1 MVNKIKVA
9 PAEPPE
15 EPVSESHDQ
24 EKIRDEP
31 TPPEKISTK
40 RKILYGVGVFTA
52 VVALVLVITLPIV
65 LKNPP
70 EALEAQGWGDW
81 GEWSR
86 CSATCDQGQRSRLR
100 FCYDGQGGTGNAD
113 DCPGEA
119 VDNELCNLT
128 KCLSG
133 RAMVKNTC
141 TNLRQSLNITDNLF
155 CDRYAQSVTLNG
167 EVINSPDVAE
177 KGYGVWRLTENNIKR
192 ILGYYY
198 FQLVKVACE
207 EVQGFS
213 PFNTLDEFLD
223 LINHQ
228 PCLSAVAWVAFLKIE
243 DLLPIPIVFAEQER
257 ILKSTSDQIM
267 MGWDDTM
274 AKETEEIQHICR
286 LADIDFDFVIDQS
299 TSVGKSAWKEA
310 MDNIAEYWIRQAIQP
325 NGAKQCGNHVAARKY
340 SGAQTH
346 QLYRENEFHDRW
358 IDFEPPS
365 EEEYSKYSNF
375 TEYIASMFEQEA
387 YKGGATH
394 TAEAL
399 RRVREVD
406 LNFTRNGQK
415 FVMVFT
421 DGKSNDPKPPSY
433 PDWPILAEEAKLL
446 HNSVDEVFAY
456 GIGEEGV
463 DEAEL
468 QLIASDKINGWY
480 VMHNFTSYIYVI
492 NKFILEQGGCDTD
505 RKKPF
510 RRCFIVM
517 TQMFRN
523 DFICLNI

>member
-9 PAEPPE
+9 PAKPPE
-15 EPVSESHDQ
+15 EPVGESHDQ

-31 TPPEKISTK
+31 PSSEKISTK
-40 RKILYGVGVFTA
+40 YKVLYGVGVFIA

-70 EALEAQGWGDW
+70 EALEAQGWSDW

-86 CSATCDQGQRSRLR
+86 CSATCDQGQRSRMRL
-100 FCYDGQGGTGNAD
+100 CSDGKGGTGNAD
-113 DCPGEA
+113 DCPGQA

-133 RAMVKNTC
+133 RAMVKSTC
-141 TNLRQSLNITDNLF
+141 TSLRQSLNITDNLF

-167 EVINSPDVAE
+167 EVINSPDAIE
-177 KGYGVWRLTENNIKR
+177 KGYGVWRLTESNIKR

-198 FQLVKVACE
+198 FQLAKIACGE
-207 EVQGFS
+207 IPDFS
-213 PFNTLDEFLD
+213 PSMTLVEFLG
-223 LINHQ
+223 LINNQ
-228 PCLSAVAWVAFLKIE
+228 PCISAVAWVAYLKLE
-243 DLLPIPIVFAEQER
+243 DLLPIPIVFAEQEL
-257 ILKSTSDQIM
+257 ILKGTSDQIVM
-267 MGWDDTM
+267 DWDETM
-274 AKETEEIQHICR
+274 AKESEEIQHICR
-286 LADIDFDFVIDQS
+286 LADIDFEFVIDQS
-299 TSVGKSAWKEA
+299 TSVGPSAWNET
-310 MDNIAEYWIRQAIQP
+310 MYNIAEYWIRQAIQP
-325 NGAKQCGNHVAARKY
+325 NGAQQCGNHVAARKY
-340 SGAQTH
+340 SGAQTWD
-346 QLYRENEFHDRW
+346 LNNEDNFHVRW
-358 IDFEPPS
+358 INFLPPLDARNS
-365 EEEYSKYSNF
+365 NYS
-375 TEYIASMFEQEA
+375 EYIATMFENEG

-406 LNFTRNGQK
+406 LNFTRDGQK

-421 DGKSNDPKPPSY
+421 DGMSNDPKPPKY
-433 PDWPILAEEAKLL
+433 PEWPERILAEEAQQLQA
-446 HNSVDEVFAY
+446 SVDEVFAY

-468 QLIASDKINGWY
+468 IEIASDEDNVYI
-480 VMHNFTSYIYVI
+480 MHNFTSYIFVI

-510 RRCFIVM
+510 R
-517 TQMFRN
+517 
-523 DFICLNI
+523 ICLYNI